1 MMPKSTNQKLK
12 ILYLMRMLE
21 ERTDDAHVLTLAE
34 IQESLASLGISAERK
49 SLYDDME
56 ALRTFGI
63 PVERR
68 GGKDGG
74 YYIAER
80 TFQLPELKL
89 LVDAV
94 QSSKFIT
101 KKKSTELIAKI
112 ASFTS
117 TYEARQL
124 DRQVFVTGRVKTDN
138 EQVYYNVDNL
148 HRAIS
153 SNRAVTFQYFEW
165 NTDKEKIL
173 RHGGALYT
181 VSPFAL
187 TWDNENYYLV
197 AYDHMKKMIH
207 HYRVDKMLRITVTD
221 TPREGKELFDDFDMA
236 LYSREVFGMFGGRQ
250 EIVTLDCDNSLI
262 GVVID
267 RFGED
272 LTIIKKQNSFEIHQR
287 VMVSS
292 QFYSWVFGFGGK
304 MRILSPA
311 PWSRGSASTLRTS
324 GGHRGDSPAKRPG
337 ALPVSPR
344 NRVPKQRQKPAQN
357 VGSLVGSIGNKIRH
371 KNLKAFFFE

>member
-1 MMPKSTNQKLK
+1 MPKSTNQKLK

-34 IQESLASLGISAERK
+34 IQESLASLGIRAERK

-221 TPREGKELFDDFDMA
+221 TPREGKELFDDFDRRSTPA
-236 LYSREVFGMFGGRQ
+236 RCLECSAE
-250 EIVTLDCDNSLI
+250 
-262 GVVID
+262 D
-267 RFGED
+267 RR
-272 LTIIKKQNSFEIHQR
+272 S
-287 VMVSS
+287 
-292 QFYSWVFGFGGK
+292 
-304 MRILSPA
+304 
-311 PWSRGSASTLRTS
+311 
-324 GGHRGDSPAKRPG
+324 
-337 ALPVSPR
+337 
-344 NRVPKQRQKPAQN
+344 
-357 VGSLVGSIGNKIRH
+357 
-371 KNLKAFFFE
+371 

>member
-34 IQESLASLGISAERK
+34 IQETLASLGISAERK

-272 LTIIKKQNSFEIHQR
+272 LTIIKKQSSFEIHQR

-311 PWSRGSASTLRTS
+311 PVVEGFRKHLADVR
-324 GGHRGDSPAKRPG
+324 R
-337 ALPVSPR
+337 
-344 NRVPKQRQKPAQN
+344 AQ
-357 VGSLVGSIGNKIRH
+357 G
-371 KNLKAFFFE
+371 

>member
-1 MMPKSTNQKLK
+1 MPKQANQKMK
-12 ILYLMRMLE
+12 ILYLMQILQKHTDAEHVMTLPQLQEALE
-21 ERTDDAHVLTLAE
+21 GF
-34 IQESLASLGISAERK
+34 GISAERK

-56 ALRTFGI
+56 ALRLFGI
-63 PVERR
+63 PVERK
-68 GGKDGG
+68 GGKEGG
-74 YYIAER
+74 YFIADRE
-80 TFQLPELKL
+80 FQLPELKL

-101 KKKSTELIAKI
+101 KKKSTELIGKI

-117 TYEARQL
+117 EYEARQL

-153 SNRAVTFQYFEW
+153 VNRAVTFQYFEW
-165 NTDKEKIL
+165 NTDKEKVL

-187 TWDNENYYLV
+187 TWDSENYYLI
-197 AYDHMKKMIH
+197 AYDHMKGQIH
-207 HYRVDKMLRITVTD
+207 HYRVDKMLRITVTGL
-221 TPREGKELFDDFDMA
+221 PREGRELFDDFDMA
-236 LYSREVFGMFGGRQ
+236 MYSREVFGMFGGKQ
-250 EIVTLDCDNSLI
+250 EIVTLECDNSLV

-272 LTIIKKQNSFEIHQR
+272 LTILKKQDCFEIHPR
-287 VMVSS
+287 VMVSP

-311 PWSRGSASTLRTS
+311 YVADGFREHLASVE
-324 GGHRGDSPAKRPG
+324 K
-337 ALPVSPR
+337 
-344 NRVPKQRQKPAQN
+344 
-357 VGSLVGSIGNKIRH
+357 SL
-371 KNLKAFFFE
+371 